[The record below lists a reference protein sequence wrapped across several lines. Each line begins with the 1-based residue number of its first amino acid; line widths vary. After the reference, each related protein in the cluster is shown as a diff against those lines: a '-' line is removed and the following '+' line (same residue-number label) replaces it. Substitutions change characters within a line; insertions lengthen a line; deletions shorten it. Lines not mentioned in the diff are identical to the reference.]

1 MFFERG
7 DVMHLASLT
16 ALFSG
21 CGVPVMVA
29 ALSVIGVWL
38 IYAAT
43 VRRK

>member
-1 MFFERG
+1 MY
-7 DVMHLASLT
+7 LAPLI

-29 ALSVIGVWL
+29 ALLVVGGWL

-43 VRRK
+43 VRRR